1 LVPITTAT
9 GNLQG
14 QLFLAHS
21 DQQNNLSEIIT
32 LGILQMNEA
41 KRRFLLSGLKI
52 FDITQMI
59 LSFGLATILVV
70 HLDYG
75 IGLKQFLSIRVK
87 LSNCVTLGSILM
99 AWHIILSLCG
109 LYESKRITA
118 RRVEIIDVIKASTFS
133 SALLALLAELFRI
146 RMMTPRFLAFFWF
159 ISSLLLATSRL
170 LLRPLLASLRSR
182 GRNLRYMLVLG
193 TNSRAIEFARRIQ
206 KNPGLGYRLLG
217 FVDDDWQRMADFKQ
231 TGFPL
236 VSDHAGLAEF
246 LRRNVVDEVAMCLPL
261 RSSYENSLKAAALCE
276 QHGIIMRFDGD
287 IFDLK
292 KSRSSPD
299 EFDGDHSIAIYTG
312 VRDWW
317 PLVVKRMVDTVFSTI
332 LLFLF
337 GPVFVIAALL
347 IMFSS
352 DGPILFRQERMG
364 VNKRRFMILKFRTMV
379 PNAEKML
386 AKLEEQNEVS
396 GPVFKI
402 RKDPRIT
409 PIGNVLRRTSIDELP
424 QLFNVLKGDMSL
436 VGPRPLP
443 VRDYEGFS
451 EDWQRRR
458 FSVRPGITCLWQVS
472 GRSSIPFEQWMKLDL
487 QYLDEWSLWLDMKIL
502 ARTVSAVLKGSGAA

>member
-1 LVPITTAT
+1 
-9 GNLQG
+9 
-14 QLFLAHS
+14 
-21 DQQNNLSEIIT
+21 
-32 LGILQMNEA
+32 MNDA
-41 KRRFLLSGLKI
+41 KRRFLLSGLKL
-52 FDITQMI
+52 FDVSLMV

-70 HLDYG
+70 KWDNG
-75 IGLKQFLSIRVK
+75 ISLEQFLSIRVK
-87 LSNCVTLGSILM
+87 LSNCVTFGSVLLT
-99 AWHIILSLCG
+99 WHVIFSLCG
-109 LYESKRITA
+109 LYKSKRLTA
-118 RRVEIIDVIKASTFS
+118 RHVEIMDVFKATTIA
-133 SALLALLAELFRI
+133 SALLAVLGELI
-146 RMMTPRFLAFFWF
+146 RMKMIMPRFLASFWF
-159 ISSLLLATSRL
+159 MSTLFLIMSRL
-170 LLRPLLASLRSR
+170 LVRPLLASLRRR
-182 GRNLRYMLVLG
+182 GRNLRYMLIVG

-206 KNPGLGYRLLG
+206 QKPDLGYRLLG
-217 FVDDDWQRMADFKQ
+217 FVDGDWQRMAEFKQ
-231 TGFPL
+231 MGFSL

-246 LRRNVVDEVAMCLPL
+246 LRCNVVDEVAMYLPL
-261 RSSYENSLKAAALCE
+261 RSSYEDALKAAALCE

-299 EFDGDHSIAIYTG
+299 EFDGDHSVATYTG
-312 VRDWW
+312 VREWW
-317 PLVVKRMVDTVFSTI
+317 PLVVKRIIDTAFSVI

-337 GPVFVIAALL
+337 APVFVIVALL
-347 IMFSS
+347 IAISS
-352 DGPILFRQERMG
+352 DGPIFFRQERLG
-364 VNKRRFMILKFRTMV
+364 LNKRRFMILKFRTMV
-379 PNAEKML
+379 PDAEKML
-386 AKLEEQNEVS
+386 AKLEEHNEVS

-409 PIGNVLRRTSIDELP
+409 SIGKVLRRTSIDELP